1 MMPMHKVSAVL
12 VLALVFLV
20 ACNSTPAP
28 APSASSP
35 APSSAASAPPAAPN
49 VAAAS
54 TGEVQQKL
62 QEIAGSSA
70 INCGQVRSLS
80 ADELKTAGDCAMQAA
95 KSKKAFLVS
104 YDLPGMS
111 IGVAGGSDGKL
122 FTVQSEEANGKT
134 APPKMQACPAELR
147 VAQSGRVTCFPV
159 GSMGVTPGS
168 ASPHAGQGASP
179 HGGGMAMP
187 PAGTSNPHK
196 GTSTPQKSH

>member
-1 MMPMHKVSAVL
+1 MHKASVL
-12 VLALVFLV
+12 LIPMVVFLA
-20 ACNSTPAP
+20 ACNSTPSP
-28 APSASSP
+28 APSAPSP

-49 VAAAS
+49 VPAAS

-70 INCGQVRSLS
+70 TNCGQVRSLS
-80 ADELKTAGDCAMQAA
+80 VDELKTAGDCAMQAA

-104 YDLPGMS
+104 YDMPGMS

-122 FTVQSEEANGKT
+122 FTVQSEEGNGKPVT
-134 APPKMQACPAELR
+134 PKTTPCPAELR

>member
-1 MMPMHKVSAVL
+1 
-12 VLALVFLV
+12 
-20 ACNSTPAP
+20 
-28 APSASSP
+28 
-35 APSSAASAPPAAPN
+35 
-49 VAAAS
+49 
-54 TGEVQQKL
+54 VQQKL

-70 INCGQVRSLS
+70 TNCGQVRSLS
-80 ADELKTAGDCAMQAA
+80 ADELKTASDCAMQAA
-95 KSKKAFLVS
+95 KNKKAFLVS
-104 YDLPGMS
+104 YDMPGMS

-122 FTVQSEEANGKT
+122 FTVQSEEANGRPT
-134 APPKMQACPAELR
+134 PPKSQACPAELR

>member
-1 MMPMHKVSAVL
+1 MHKASVL
-12 VLALVFLV
+12 LIPVVVFLV
-20 ACNSTPAP
+20 ACNSTPSP

-49 VAAAS
+49 VASAS

-70 INCGQVRSLS
+70 TNCGQVRSLS

-104 YDLPGMS
+104 YDMPGMS

-168 ASPHAGQGASP
+168 GNPHAAPGAG